1 MNQKVCSF
9 NQQIN
14 AHFSPCTSPF
24 YPQLPKVI
32 FKLNT
37 MISMPTG
44 NTLKIHNLWLLG
56 ISFSSFTT
64 QNILWEKILSSLE
77 KKYEKMVKCFT
88 DEERTFSSAE
98 HNWKASMKGKGKFSR
113 KKVCARWTQA
123 SDFWIFIF
131 FYFEPIMDKPRVHTH
146 THKNQLFKMNYIIH

>member
-1 MNQKVCSF
+1 
-9 NQQIN
+9 
-14 AHFSPCTSPF
+14 
-24 YPQLPKVI
+24 
-32 FKLNT
+32 

-64 QNILWEKILSSLE
+64 QNILWKKILSSLE

-146 THKNQLFKMNYIIH
+146 TQKSAIQNELYNSLNSLHSIKNFWF